1 MRMLS
6 SNKRGLV
13 GGSNVGRSPAPAK
26 KTLIGAG
33 TFLRGTGFSP
43 ELRLPVIVS
52 TPASECWPELGA
64 DAEAVIRR
72 TRARRRWQRRP
83 LACSG
88 EDDPYG
94 N

>member
-26 KTLIGAG
+26 TTLKGAG
-33 TFLRGTGFSP
+33 ALLRGTGFSP

-64 DAEAVIRR
+64 DAEAVLQR
-72 TRARRRWQRRP
+72 TRARRRWQRRTFP
-83 LACSG
+83 CSG
-88 EDDPYG
+88 KDNP
-94 N
+94 